1 MRAAQRSTTVT
12 VHGPRIPP
20 ARSRTRGG
28 EKIARLTAAGVV
40 LCLLRGAAWGA
51 PTPAPAPRAKRPP
64 RVERQGAP
72 RPTDKRSPPQPVP
85 PAFAD
90 DSFNECHK
98 VSSGKR
104 QVRVTVPA
112 STDVNHLIAW
122 ISSVTCK
129 AFVYAVDT
137 TAHDRNVSIVAPTY
151 VTPEE
156 AFRLVLNAL
165 DSVGLTLQPFGKFF
179 QVIESQRAHVTSI
192 PVYDYGGRR
201 VRDE

>member
-1 MRAAQRSTTVT
+1 MRLPQPSAALAGFDHHLRGRSIV
-12 VHGPRIPP
+12 
-20 ARSRTRGG
+20 
-28 EKIARLTAAGVV
+28 AAVL
-40 LCLLRGAAWGA
+40 LCLLGGTAHGA
-51 PTPAPAPRAKRPP
+51 PAQTPLARAKRPP
-64 RVERQGAP
+64 RSERPNVP
-72 RPTDKRSPPQPVP
+72 RTADKRPPTEPVP
-85 PAFAD
+85 PAFSD
-90 DSFNECHK
+90 ESFNECHK
-98 VSSGKR
+98 VPRGKR

-112 STDVNHLIAW
+112 STDVNHLITW

-165 DSVGLTLQPFGKFF
+165 DSVGLTLQPSKNFF

-192 PVYDYGGRR
+192 PVYDYRGNR
-201 VRDE
+201 VDEE